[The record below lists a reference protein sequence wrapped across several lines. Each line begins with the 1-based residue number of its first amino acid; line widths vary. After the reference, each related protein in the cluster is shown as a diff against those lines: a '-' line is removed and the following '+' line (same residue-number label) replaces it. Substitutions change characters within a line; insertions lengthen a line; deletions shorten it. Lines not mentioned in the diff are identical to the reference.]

1 MRSPL
6 ILGRVVL
13 TRWRKKQARVQAA
26 RARAAAHAADP
37 AAGARLAEVF
47 PDEIWPPLNTVVA
60 GYRAIRDEID
70 PAPLLETFFCDQV
83 RIGLPCV
90 MGPGRPLVFRSW
102 TPGDRL
108 VTGAFGVEE
117 PEPSQPE
124 VRPSLVLIP
133 LLAFDRQ
140 GRRLGYGAG
149 FYDRTLERLRQAG
162 PVTAVGIGF
171 EAQRM
176 RRVPTD
182 AHDAPLDWIVTEE
195 RAHRVG

>member
-1 MRSPL
+1 M
-6 ILGRVVL
+6 L
-13 TRWRKKQARVQAA
+13 TAWRKKRVRAQAA

-37 AAGARLAEVF
+37 KAGERLANLF
-47 PDEIWPPLNTVVA
+47 PDEIWPPLNSTVA

-90 MGPGRPLVFRSW
+90 AAPGAPLVFRAW
-102 TPGDRL
+102 APGDPF

-117 PEPSQPE
+117 PDPGAPE
-124 VRPSLVLIP
+124 VRPSLVLVP
-133 LLAFDRQ
+133 LLAFDGR

-149 FYDRTLERLRQAG
+149 FYDRTLDRLRQAG
-162 PVTAVGIGF
+162 PVTAVGLAY

-176 RRVPTD
+176 NRVPTQG
-182 AHDAPLDWIVTEE
+182 HDAPLDWIVTE
-195 RAHRVG
+195 RGAFSTG